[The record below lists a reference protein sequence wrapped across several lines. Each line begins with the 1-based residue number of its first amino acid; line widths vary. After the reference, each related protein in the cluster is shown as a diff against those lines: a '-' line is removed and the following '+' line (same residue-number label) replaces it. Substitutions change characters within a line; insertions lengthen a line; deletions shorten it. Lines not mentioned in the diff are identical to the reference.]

1 MNERHLLAEIS
12 RRVSEAVS
20 FAEALESI
28 ETLLE
33 EKIGRAILLV
43 RFPKTSGAHLREKAR
58 REMLWSVPPLMRRR
72 NSELSWRG
80 RIARCLRTTRRRK

>member
-43 RFPKTSGAHLREKAR
+43 RFPKTSGAHLREKAVTDLVES
-58 REMLWSVPPLMRRR
+58 REFPVRSVY
-72 NSELSWRG
+72 
-80 RIARCLRTTRRRK
+80 TRRPF